1 MERGGVLGNGIEAM
15 GVSLWGDGLCVQPAA
30 LSPVLHRAVSVLS
43 GVCLLRLLLDRLFAR
58 TSF

>member
-1 MERGGVLGNGIEAM
+1 M
-15 GVSLWGDGLCVQPAA
+15 GVSLWGDGLCIQPAA

-58 TSF
+58 TSC